1 MGPGRKGPRRQPLG
15 AETGETGS
23 CLPLQAKRL
32 SFQPPT
38 GVVSSGLY
46 TVLLALCKACE
57 RDQGNAPGFCGTALD
72 VHSTGIL
79 SFTE

>member
-1 MGPGRKGPRRQPLG
+1 LG

-38 GVVSSGLY
+38 GAVSSPLY
-46 TVLLALCKACE
+46 TVSDTLCKACKVG
-57 RDQGNAPGFCGTALD
+57 QGIVPGFCGTAFD
-72 VHSTGIL
+72 VHSTGL
-79 SFTE
+79 FSFTE